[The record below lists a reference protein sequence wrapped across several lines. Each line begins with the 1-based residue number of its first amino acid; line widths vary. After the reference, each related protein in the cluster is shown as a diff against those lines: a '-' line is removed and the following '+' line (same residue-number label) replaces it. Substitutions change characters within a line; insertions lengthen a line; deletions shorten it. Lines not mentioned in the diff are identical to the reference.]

1 MQMQKFIGFIHET
14 SSRLFILQKCIKILN
29 FRIFRLRKK
38 RVAPSDT
45 ENAEGSNV
53 EVQQDVEEPE
63 KTEKPDV
70 KTLLQTKYNEL
81 GK

>member
-1 MQMQKFIGFIHET
+1 MKN
-14 SSRLFILQKCIKILN
+14 SRF
-29 FRIFRLRKK
+29 RKK
-38 RVAPSDT
+38 RVAPSDA
-45 ENAEGSNV
+45 ENEEGSNV

-81 GK
+81 GKYIHY